1 MLLLMTGTTYKRA
14 MDLMEA
20 DVGDELVALDV
31 EQGTCFGF
39 NLVAASVWRSLSSP
53 KTFDQLRD
61 DLLAEYEVSVEQC
74 TSELK
79 ELLDDLTAKGL
90 IEQA

>member
-1 MLLLMTGTTYKRA
+1 
-14 MDLMEA
+14 MDA

-31 EQGTCFGF
+31 QTGTCFGF

-53 KTFDQLRD
+53 KNFDQLRD
-61 DLLAEYEVSVEQC
+61 ELLADFDVSAEQC
-74 TSELK
+74 TRELE

-90 IEQA
+90 IEQAP

>member
-1 MLLLMTGTTYKRA
+1 MPGTTYKRA
-14 MDLMEA
+14 IELMEA
-20 DVGDELVALDV
+20 DVGDELVALDL
-31 EQGTCFGF
+31 EEGTCFGF

-61 DLLAEYEVSVEQC
+61 DLLAEFDVSAEQC

-79 ELLDDLTAKGL
+79 DLLDDLTAKGL
-90 IEQA
+90 VEQST